1 MEADTGWIITDDP
14 QDPKYETEEYQK
26 KVIALY
32 ERLVKLH
39 LDQCFDA
46 CWRD

>member
-1 MEADTGWIITDDP
+1 MDDLH
-14 QDPKYETEEYQK
+14 DPKYESEEYQK

-46 CWRD
+46 CWRE